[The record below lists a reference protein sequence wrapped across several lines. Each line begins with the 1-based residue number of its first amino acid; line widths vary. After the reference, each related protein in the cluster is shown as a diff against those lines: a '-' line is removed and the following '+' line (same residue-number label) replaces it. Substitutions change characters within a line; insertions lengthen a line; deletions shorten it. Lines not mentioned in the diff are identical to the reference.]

1 MASTRFKNVIASQL
15 AKLTGGDASAIV
27 KAIDRPKVKGRGNFA
42 VPLPRLLPST
52 CVQKKRAPGAP
63 GSKAKEKRAE
73 DHSLQDEKAF
83 DTTGPIRSVAPIG
96 QFLNFSVDERQ
107 YTRETIQDVIES
119 ELAKSQHLSKSPP
132 PEPSHIATLGYGLD
146 PTVGEGQIV
155 AIDYSSPN
163 IAKPFHG
170 GHLRGTILG
179 NFATRLLRGFGYQVV
194 GINYLGDWG
203 KQYGLMAVGF
213 DRYGDRSQLHKDP
226 IKHLYDVYV
235 KINRDITETPSLDK
249 LANQYFKQME
259 DNDPNVLSLW
269 QEFRSLSIEV
279 YKVMYKRLGIEFD
292 VYSGESESAKY
303 VPQAYNI
310 LRNKGI
316 LKEQEDGTWVVDL
329 TEHGLGVCILR
340 RADGTTLYLTRDV
353 AACLERVERFKFDR
367 HLYMIGDDQNLH
379 MKRLFKI
386 MELAF
391 AEEAGTKPD
400 SASDLPHWSRA
411 LQHISFGKVQG
422 MSTRKGN
429 AVFLEDI
436 LDTAQSTMLE
446 KMKENKSK
454 FDAVKGSFQKQDQ
467 QEATEE
473 SRKESEEIGIAKV
486 ADQLGISAVV
496 IQDFQARSSKGYEFS
511 WKRMTESTGNTGIY
525 LQYAHARLCG
535 IESKSGT
542 RLNPSANID
551 LLTEPEAF
559 ELANYISMYPEI
571 TLQALHT
578 LEPSMIVNY
587 LFGLSHAISSANQ
600 VLQVKPAAES
610 GRQDLAEAR
619 MLLL

>member
-1 MASTRFKNVIASQL
+1 MASTRFKNAIASQL
-15 AKLTGGDASAIV
+15 AKLTGGDAALIAR
-27 KAIDRPKVKGRGNFA
+27 AIDRPKLKGHGTFA
-42 VPLPRLLPST
+42 L
-52 CVQKKRAPGAP
+52 
-63 GSKAKEKRAE
+63 
-73 DHSLQDEKAF
+73 
-83 DTTGPIRSVAPIG
+83 DTTGMIRSVQPVG
-96 QFLNFSVDERQ
+96 QFLNFTVDEPR
-107 YTRETIQDVIES
+107 YLHETIQDVVRAEQ
-119 ELAKSQHLSKSPP
+119 AKQAALSSSSSSPSTSNTGSTWLP
-132 PEPSHIATLGYGLD
+132 HVECLGYGMD
-146 PTVGEGQIV
+146 PAVGNGKVV

-179 NFATRLLRGFGYQVV
+179 NFATRLLRGFGHQVV

-213 DRYGDRSQLHKDP
+213 DKYGDRTKLHQDP

-235 KINRDITETPSLDK
+235 RINQDITANPGLDK

-259 DNDPNVLSLW
+259 ENDPTVLSLW
-269 QEFRSLSIEV
+269 QEFRALSIDF
-279 YKVMYKRLGIEFD
+279 YKRIYKRLGIEFD
-292 VYSGESESAKY
+292 VYSGESESAQL
-303 VPQAYNI
+303 VPQAYEL
-310 LRNKGI
+310 LRRKGL
-316 LKEQEDGTWVVDL
+316 LKEQEDGAWVVDL
-329 TEHGLGVCILR
+329 TEYGLGVCALR

-353 AACLERVERFKFDR
+353 AACLDRVQRFQFDR

-391 AEEAGTKPD
+391 ADEAKADEEKKREQD
-400 SASDLPHWSRA
+400 SGYQHWSRS

-446 KMKENKSK
+446 KMKENKAK
-454 FDAVKGSFQKQDQ
+454 FDAVKESFQ
-467 QEATEE
+467 EADTTAAGGVDRQGGQGGSVE
-473 SRKESEEIGIAKV
+473 AV

-496 IQDFQARSSKGYEFS
+496 IQDFQARSNKGYEFS

-525 LQYAHARLCG
+525 LQYAYARLCG
-535 IESKSGT
+535 IEAKSGT
-542 RLNPSANID
+542 KLNPLANTS

-559 ELANYISMYPEI
+559 DLANMISIYPEI
-571 TLQALHT
+571 TLSTLQT

-587 LFGLSHAISSANQ
+587 LFNLSHAISSANQ
-600 VLQVKPAAES
+600 VLQVKSVAER
-610 GRQDLAEAR
+610 GGEGDRELAEAR
-619 MLLL
+619 MLLLWSARVVLGDGMRVLGLEPLERM